1 MGSDS
6 RYPLDSKQPLEDPK
20 LPPYSEHAPPTGDSS
35 SDGQLAVSR
44 IAGNIQTCSIKDNQT
59 DYLKIVR
66 DSATGYHV
74 CLTVDPRPLYRIQVV
89 EGPTKTGNIQ
99 VFAADESTLPIAAVR
114 LNPELNPK
122 KKSDP
127 LATICTNKPYLPEAK
142 WLPFVRAGALSV
154 SEDYLSSIPIVGV
167 PGTPPTDRQFGW
179 RTYLCDP
186 FFELWW
192 EGPLVNVSTWGY
204 RKDERDSRYLFAT
217 VVRRKDETGQNVI
230 EIRRGGGLEFELSV
244 VLQMFVILRHKNK
257 QLF

>member
-59 DYLKIVR
+59 DCLKIVR
-66 DSATGYHV
+66 ESATGYHV

-142 WLPFVRAGALSV
+142 WLPFVRAGGV
-154 SEDYLSSIPIVGV
+154 SLLARTTSAASPLLGCLVRHLPIVSLAGEH
-167 PGTPPTDRQFGW
+167 
-179 RTYLCDP
+179 TYVTRSL
-186 FFELWW
+186 
-192 EGPLVNVSTWGY
+192 SY
-204 RKDERDSRYLFAT
+204 
-217 VVRRKDETGQNVI
+217 
-230 EIRRGGGLEFELSV
+230 GG
-244 VLQMFVILRHKNK
+244 RAR
-257 QLF
+257 